1 MEVQRLVNAA
11 GIITLGNHVIQ
22 GGSRWPGSGPGSGWI
37 GQVMDVIT
45 QDGALWRTLPCP
57 IPPGQRHKLQGVRL
71 AGPEPLP
78 PQAQAVQRKVSSR
91 GGIQVARQRIQA
103 GFPHAGKIVTVELD
117 GTTLRIIDQHGEL
130 LTTVPRASTGEISR
144 FKAYGKQA
152 TMPARTAA
160 TTPATK
166 NAVTS

>member
-1 MEVQRLVNAA
+1 MML
-11 GIITLGNHVIQ
+11 LD
-22 GGSRWPGSGPGSGWI
+22 
-37 GQVMDVIT
+37 GQVMHVIT
-45 QDGALWRTLPCP
+45 QNGVLWRTLPCP
-57 IPPGQRHKLQGVRL
+57 IPPGHRHKLQGVRL

-78 PQAQAVQRKVSSR
+78 PQVQTVQRKVSSR
-91 GGIQVARQRIQA
+91 GGIQVARQRIQV

-152 TMPARTAA
+152 TMPTRTEA
-160 TTPATK
+160 TTPATEK
-166 NAVTS
+166 AATS